1 MVGNFAAKNFSKA
14 WDEDYDIPFDMKF
27 LVNRPA
33 KDDSGGASDTV
44 TIPCHKLVLAICS
57 PVFANMFFSAKT
69 VPIPELRYDGDAE
82 VTMKNTDPDIITM
95 IVEFCYNRKLELSS
109 KPLDFLVQLYT
120 TAARLEITDLE
131 V

>member
-44 TIPCHKLVLAICS
+44 TIPCHKLVLAISS

-69 VPIPELRYDGDAE
+69 TVPELSYDGDAE
-82 VTMKNTDPDIITM
+82 VTRKNTDPDILTM
-95 IVEFCYNRKLELSS
+95 IVKFCYNRKLELSS

>member
-1 MVGNFAAKNFSKA
+1 MVGNFAAKNFSRA

-27 LVNRPA
+27 LVNRTA
-33 KDDSGGASDTV
+33 KDDPGGASDTV

-69 VPIPELRYDGDAE
+69 VPELSYDGDAE
-82 VTMKNTDPDIITM
+82 VTMKNTDPDILTM
-95 IVEFCYNRKLELSS
+95 IVKFCYNGKLELSS
-109 KPLDFLVQLYT
+109 KPRDFLVQLYT

>member
-1 MVGNFAAKNFSKA
+1 MVGNFAAKNFFKA

-69 VPIPELRYDGDAE
+69 VPELRYDGDAE
-82 VTMKNTDPDIITM
+82 VTMKKTDPDILTM
-95 IVEFCYNRKLELSS
+95 IVKFCYNRKLELSS